1 VIPKQTIDEIF
12 EAAIVEDVV
21 GEFVPLKKRGANFL
35 GNCPFHNEKTPSF
48 TVSPAKGIYKC
59 FGCGKA
65 GNSVNFIMEHEH
77 YSYPEALRFLAN
89 KYNIEI
95 EEEEQTDE
103 QKAAANERE
112 SLYIVSNYAANY
124 FKKQLLETDTGKAIA
139 LSYFIERGFRE
150 DIIEKFQLGY
160 SPDEW
165 TAFTG
170 AAEKEGHN
178 LSYLDKTGL
187 TIVKGD
193 KKFDRFKGR
202 VMFPIHSLSGR
213 VLGFGGRILKSDDKA
228 AKYLNS
234 PESEIYSK
242 SKVLYGIYTAK
253 KAITQEDKCYLVE
266 GYTDVIS
273 LYQSGVENV
282 VSSSGT
288 SLTEGQI
295 RLIKR
300 FTPNITILYDGDAAG
315 LKASFRGI
323 DMVLKGG
330 MIVKVVLFPDGED
343 PDSYAKNHTTE
354 ELKEFISEQEQ
365 DFIHFK
371 SSVLLSEKGADLSKV
386 VDEIAESISC
396 IIGEMGG
403 IRRSSYIKSCAEI
416 LKIPED
422 TLLDLVNKRSRKRTE
437 KDRIDNIKTAEREE
451 NLYQK
456 ELEAGGVEGRFIDD
470 RIDGA
475 KDDLNVERKAIIYND
490 VAHYESEIIRLL
502 ITYGNQ
508 SIKVEVT
515 NEADEKIMTN
525 TLIAHYIL
533 SGVGSDGLQ
542 FDNQDYQLIC
552 DYYLER
558 LNEESLPTHQDFTNH
573 PNPVIGK
580 IAIDIFST
588 QHEISPN
595 WVKHKIY
602 ITTED
607 QQLKKAII
615 NTVYGFKL
623 SKVNLLILENQE
635 QLKTESEE
643 SKSLELIKNQL
654 HLQGVKKEIAAK
666 LGRII
671 IK

>member
-1 VIPKQTIDEIF
+1 MIPKHTIDEIF
-12 EAAIVEDVV
+12 EAAIIADVV

-65 GNSVNFIMEHEH
+65 GNSVNFVMEHEH
-77 YSYPEALRFLAN
+77 YSYPEALKFLAD

-103 QKAAANERE
+103 EKVAANERE

-124 FKKQLLETDTGKAIA
+124 FKKQLHESEEGRAIG

-165 TAFTG
+165 TAFTDD
-170 AAEKEGHN
+170 AEKNGHQ

-202 VMFPIHSLSGR
+202 VMFPIHNLSGR
-213 VLGFGGRILKSDDKA
+213 VLGFGGRILKSDDKV

-234 PESEIYSK
+234 PESEIYHK

-253 KAITQEDKCYLVE
+253 KAISQEDNCYLVE

-323 DMVLKGG
+323 DMILQEG
-330 MIVKVVLFPDGED
+330 MNVRVVLFPKGED
-343 PDSYAKNHTTE
+343 PDSYAKSHTTE
-354 ELKEFISEQEQ
+354 ELKEYITTHAEDFIRFKTSVLIESVGNDPIKRADLIKDIVASIAVIPDQIKRSVYTKECSSLLDISEQALINETNKILRQSFSKKTNQPEKIPNEAFFPTEKETDISDGDIAHWEKEVMRLLVNYGDKQIDLETINEQ
-365 DFIHFK
+365 KEKITQQINIAQYIVV
-371 SSVLLSEKGADLSKV
+371 SVKN
-386 VDEIAESISC
+386 DEIQFNNSVHQ
-396 IIGEMGG
+396 
-403 IRRSSYIKSCAEI
+403 EI
-416 LKIPED
+416 
-422 TLLDLVNKRSRKRTE
+422 
-437 KDRIDNIKTAEREE
+437 
-451 NLYQK
+451 
-456 ELEAGGVEGRFIDD
+456 F
-470 RIDGA
+470 
-475 KDDLNVERKAIIYND
+475 
-490 VAHYESEIIRLL
+490 
-502 ITYGNQ
+502 
-508 SIKVEVT
+508 
-515 NEADEKIMTN
+515 
-525 TLIAHYIL
+525 
-533 SGVGSDGLQ
+533 
-542 FDNQDYQLIC
+542 
-552 DYYLER
+552 DYYAAQLGIGKT
-558 LNEESLPTHQDFTNH
+558 LSHTDFTQHEN
-573 PNPVIGK
+573 NK
-580 IAIDIFST
+580 ISQFAIDIFSS
-588 QHEISPN
+588 QYELSPN
-595 WVKHKIY
+595 WMGHGVY
-602 ITTED
+602 PVTEE
-607 QQLKKAII
+607 QLLSKGVI
-615 NTVYGFKL
+615 NTVYAFKL
-623 SKVNLLILENQE
+623 SKLTQSILENQE
-635 QLKTESEE
+635 QLKAETDTD
-643 SKSLELIKNQL
+643 KSLELMKELINLQKVKQQL
-654 HLQGVKKEIAAK
+654 ADK

-671 IK
+671 LK